1 VETYEGS
8 TLSLCSIYVNKHAS
22 VYRVWLP
29 ILIALLLA
37 IGAYFYWTRTIAS
50 ARVNPE
56 QAKKG
61 KGSNGGDQRGGPPA
75 TVGGIRARKGNIGVY
90 VTGLG
95 SVTPIYTVTVKSR
108 VDGELMNV
116 MYREG
121 DTVHK
126 GDLLVEIDPRP
137 YQATLLQLQGELAKD
152 QASLQNA
159 RLDLAR
165 YEQLLK
171 QNAIPEQQVA
181 TQRAT
186 VSQDEGTVQ
195 ADQGQIEGAK
205 LNVIY
210 TKITAPITGRI
221 GLRLVDPGNIV
232 HASDSTGLL
241 VITQMDPISVI
252 FTVAE
257 DQLPEVLKRV
267 RAGQMLIVDAF
278 DRDMKQRLSTGTLT
292 TIDNQIDQSTGA
304 IRLRATFDNKNGSL
318 FPNQFVNARLL
329 LEEKRGV
336 ALLTSA
342 ALQRTSSSATFV
354 YLVQPDNTVTM
365 RNVTTGVTEGDDT
378 EVTSGLKAGDAV
390 VLTGADKLQEG
401 SVVDLQIPGEAE
413 HDAPA
418 ASKQKANAKG
428 KGANRKGKNV
438 PGNAAGP
445 GSTDDANNNGNTGAK
460 DKPKQ

>member
-1 VETYEGS
+1 VETHERLLKS
-8 TLSLCSIYVNKHAS
+8 LSAICVNKHAS
-22 VYRVWLP
+22 VYRVLFP
-29 ILIALLLA
+29 ILIALLS
-37 IGAYFYWTRTIAS
+37 IGAYFYWKGTTAS
-50 ARVNPE
+50 ARVNPDPN
-56 QAKKG
+56 KKRS
-61 KGSNGGDQRGGPPA
+61 KGADQRGGPPA
-75 TVGGIRARKGNIGVY
+75 TVEGVRARRGNIGVY
-90 VTGLG
+90 VNGLG

-108 VDGELMNV
+108 VDGQLVNV

-121 DTVHK
+121 DNVQK

-137 YQATLLQLQGELAKD
+137 YQAILLQLQGQLAKD
-152 QASLQNA
+152 QALLENA
-159 RLDLAR
+159 RIDLGR

-186 VSQDEGTVQ
+186 VSQDEGMVLS
-195 ADQGQIEGAK
+195 DQGQIEGAK
-205 LNVIY
+205 VNVTY
-210 TKITAPITGRI
+210 TKITAPIAGRI

-257 DQLPEVLKRV
+257 DQLPEVLNRM
-267 RAGQMLIVDAF
+267 RAGKTLTVETY
-278 DRDMKQRLSTGTLT
+278 DRDMKQKLATGTLT

-304 IRLRATFDNKNGSL
+304 IRLRATFDNKNGAL

-336 ALLTSA
+336 VLLTSA

-365 RNVTTGVTEGDDT
+365 RNVGTGVTEGDDT
-378 EVTSGLKAGDAV
+378 EITSGLKAGEAV

-401 SVVDLQIPGEAE
+401 SVVDVQIPGESAGQS
-413 HDAPA
+413 AKRK
-418 ASKQKANAKG
+418 KQ
-428 KGANRKGKNV
+428 
-438 PGNAAGP
+438 
-445 GSTDDANNNGNTGAK
+445 
-460 DKPKQ
+460 